1 MTTDLPLPD
10 DLAALWGSAQ
20 PRDRP
25 LRVIGLFAHPD
36 DEVFC
41 VGGTFARASASGAET
56 AIVSLTQGEAG
67 EIRDSVAATR
77 RTLGAARAKELNAS
91 ASALGVARAECLDL
105 GDGNLARLPFA
116 ELVAQVRSILEPF
129 APDVVVTFGADGIA
143 DGAHE
148 GLLAIDMSSISPVA
162 ARSFAERAQAKG
174 FKTLDAPVSGGEIGA
189 IEARLSIMVGGDDAD
204 VERARP
210 LFEALGKTIVHIG
223 GHGAGQA
230 CKLANQIAVAI
241 NNLGVSEAL
250 VFAAAMGIDLE
261 RTREVIAGGAGSSWA
276 MQNYAPKM
284 LAGDFKPG
292 FMVDHQQKDLRNVLD
307 AAYSAHV
314 SLPGTAL
321 EHALYNAL
329 QQDSGGREG
338 NLAIIKVIER
348 LSGIEA
354 RTRS

>member
-1 MTTDLPLPD
+1 MTGRTSGPRVGFVGLGIMGRPM
-10 DLAALWGSAQ
+10 ARNALKAGF
-20 PRDRP
+20 PVTVTNRT
-25 LRVIGLFAHPD
+25 L
-36 DEVFC
+36 
-41 VGGTFARASASGAET
+41 ARAAPLESEGAT
-56 AIVSLTQGEAG
+56 
-67 EIRDSVAATR
+67 
-77 RTLGAARAKELNAS
+77 
-91 ASALGVARAECLDL
+91 
-105 GDGNLARLPFA
+105 
-116 ELVAQVRSILEPF
+116 VAQTPREVAQRSDIVVTMVTSS
-129 APDVVVTFGADGIA
+129 PDVEAVTFGPDGIA
-143 DGAHE
+143 EGAHD
-148 GLLAIDMSSISPVA
+148 GLLVIDMSSISPVA
-162 ARSFAERAQAKG
+162 TRAFAERAEEKG
-174 FKTLDAPVSGGEIGA
+174 FRTLDAPVSGGEIGA
-189 IEARLSIMVGGDDAD
+189 IEARLSIMVGGDLAD

-261 RTREVIAGGAGSSWA
+261 RTRQVIAGGAGSSWA

-307 AAYSAHV
+307 AAFSAHL
-314 SLPGTAL
+314 SLPGTSLA
-321 EHALYNAL
+321 HALYNAL
-329 QQDSGGREG
+329 QHDGGGQEG

-354 RTRS
+354 RVPS